1 MYPIEF
7 IPLPGDDKTHGVYS
21 NNMLIAM
28 LECVDSAWFLMT
40 LPDTTVG
47 GVFYKESEAIALAD
61 SLSQLKDAV
70 SNLVEKGDF
79 LSITDDPQIAV

>member
-1 MYPIEF
+1 MIE
-7 IPLPGDDKTHGVYS
+7 ILPVPGDNKLYGVFS
-21 NNMLIAM
+21 ERTLIAM